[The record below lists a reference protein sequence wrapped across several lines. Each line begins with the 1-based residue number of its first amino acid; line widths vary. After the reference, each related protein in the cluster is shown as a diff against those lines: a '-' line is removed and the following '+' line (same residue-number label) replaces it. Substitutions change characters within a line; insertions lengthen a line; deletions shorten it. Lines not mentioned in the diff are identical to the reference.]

1 MLKRILLLA
10 FVAALVVSIAPS
22 CKVSYSFT
30 GANLS
35 PEVRTFTVYY
45 FPNRAKLINPTL
57 SQNFTEQLRTKI
69 ERQTSLNEL
78 SENGD
83 IEFEGQITGYEFR
96 PMAVQKDDL
105 SSKTR
110 LTITL
115 KVKYTNHKVPDDD
128 FEQNFSAYEDFDSNQ
143 PISSVEDDLTN
154 QIIEKLTDD
163 IFNATIAN
171 W

>member
-1 MLKRILLLA
+1 MLKKVILIIVLLA
-10 FVAALVVSIAPS
+10 TMGSLMPS
-22 CKVSYSFT
+22 CTIRYTFT

-57 SQNFTEQLRTKI
+57 SQNFTEKLKTKI

-96 PMAVQKDDL
+96 PMAVQKDDV

-110 LTITL
+110 LTVSIKL
-115 KVKYTNHKVPDDD
+115 KYTNHKVPDDD
-128 FEQNFSAYEDFDSNQ
+128 FEQTFTAYEDFDSNL

-154 QIIEKLTDD
+154 NLIEKLTED